1 MTMDIPGTCAFTRA
15 FSASASILARIA
27 RSSGSFLSSVAT
39 TCCAIAAEPGQRQMI
54 AINPANRTD
63 RTGSGTVRFI
73 FFSPFGILR
82 ECGVASYRRTTQ
94 LPAGWTNRLEV
105 PAWEKGS
112 AFQHGP
118 CAQRGRGGEARALL
132 VSHLADVCRPPLKPL
147 RYLLHPQRRPFTLDN
162 IQVRHLAVGVFPERH
177 PDVPD
182 LGEELALRLREQLR
196 DVAGGEAH
204 EQPVAV
210 AGGGEGPLRG

>member
-39 TCCAIAAEPGQRQMI
+39 TCCAIAAEPGQRQI
-54 AINPANRTD
+54 ITINPANRTH

-82 ECGVASYRRTTQ
+82 Y
-94 LPAGWTNRLEV
+94 
-105 PAWEKGS
+105 
-112 AFQHGP
+112 GP
-118 CAQRGRGGEARALL
+118 CAQRGRGDEARALL
-132 VSHLADVCRPPLKPL
+132 VAHLADVCRPPLEPL
-147 RYLLHPQRRPFTLDN
+147 RNLLRPERRPLTLDN

-182 LGEELALRLREQLR
+182 LGEVLALRLRVQLR
-196 DVAGGEAH
+196 CRAGGEAH
-204 EQPVAV
+204 EEPVAV
-210 AGGGEGPLRG
+210 AGGFDGLLRG

>member
-15 FSASASILARIA
+15 FSASASILVRIA

-39 TCCAIAAEPGQRQMI
+39 TCCAIAAEPGQRQII

-82 ECGVASYRRTTQ
+82 Y
-94 LPAGWTNRLEV
+94 
-105 PAWEKGS
+105 
-112 AFQHGP
+112 GP
-118 CAQRGRGGEARALL
+118 CAQRGRGDEARALL
-132 VSHLADVCRPPLKPL
+132 VSHLADLCPDVCRPPLEPL
-147 RYLLHPQRRPFTLDN
+147 RNLLRPQRRPVTLDN

-196 DVAGGEAH
+196 DRAGGEAH
-204 EQPVAV
+204 EEPVAV
-210 AGGGEGPLRG
+210 AGGFDGLLRG